1 MICIENYIEHEII
14 VFCRMSKSR
23 ILFVFAVLLSM
34 AARAQSAQEIVNK
47 YLQAMGGKEKLQSIN
62 SLYQEGIAVLDNG
75 AKLSA
80 RSWRIYDRVFREEVT
95 MPAGKVTIV
104 VTPRQGWSAGPG
116 TGGLF
121 KPLTEA
127 QLKGLRPEIDPG
139 GPLVDYAAKGNKI
152 ELAGKDTVNGTVCY
166 RIRVYFPA
174 GGSTVYSIDART
186 GYILRATHTGGN
198 VLGTILPGSG
208 AEQHPDGAVSTEYS
222 DYKVIAGG
230 YVFPHAITLSPYGA
244 KVKIL
249 RIEVNGSVDADVLSR
264 PK

>member
-1 MICIENYIEHEII
+1 MHL
-14 VFCRMSKSR
+14 SR
-23 ILFVFAVLLSM
+23 ILIFLFLSLPPTV
-34 AARAQSAQEIVNK
+34 RAQSAQEIVNK
-47 YLQAMGGKEKLQSIN
+47 YLLAMGGKERLQSIN
-62 SLYQEGIAVLDNG
+62 SLYQEGIAVLENG
-75 AKLSA
+75 AQLSSK
-80 RSWRIYDRVFREEVT
+80 SWRVYDRVYRQEIS

-104 VTPRQGWSAGPG
+104 VTPSRGWSAGPG

-121 KPLTEA
+121 KPLSDVQFRA
-127 QLKGLRPEIDPG
+127 LRPEIDPG
-139 GPLVDYAAKGNKI
+139 GALVDYSAKGNKI
-152 ELAGKDTVNGTVCY
+152 EVVGKDTVNGEPCN
-166 RIRVYFPA
+166 RLRVYFPA

-186 GYILRATHTGGN
+186 GYILRASHTGGN

-208 AEQHPDGAVSTEYS
+208 ASAHPDGEVTTEYG

-249 RIEVNGSVDADVLSR
+249 KIEVNANVDADVLSR